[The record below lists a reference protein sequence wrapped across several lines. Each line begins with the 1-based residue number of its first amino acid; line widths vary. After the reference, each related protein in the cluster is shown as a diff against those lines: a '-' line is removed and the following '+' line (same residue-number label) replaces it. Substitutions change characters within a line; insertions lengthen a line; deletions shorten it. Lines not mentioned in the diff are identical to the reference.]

1 MKKLKL
7 FLPIFLLT
15 ALVLTGAMCEEEER
29 KRKKEKDDE
38 DEEEELKDYTLYE
51 DEKWD
56 FKIYY
61 PKEWGKEIISDE
73 PEGVVVGFT
82 APAESPEDFFLEGIV
97 VVASVADP
105 YQDFDELIAEIINI
119 IQENEYGELINYS
132 EETIGGYPSYKLIY
146 KDAYYEK
153 ETKYLHY
160 FVNEGDIWYQIIYGA
175 EDEVKY
181 SKYLEQVEIM
191 VNSFEITK

>member
-7 FLPIFLLT
+7 AVPLLLLL

-51 DEKWD
+51 NEKWN
-56 FKIYY
+56 FEIYY
-61 PKEWGKEIISDE
+61 SKDWGKEIISDE
-73 PEGVVVGFT
+73 PEGVAVGFT
-82 APAESPEDFFLEGIV
+82 APAETPEDYFLEGVV

-105 YQDFDELIAEIINI
+105 YEDFDGLMAEIINE
-119 IQENEYGELINYS
+119 IQEGEYWEMVDYS
-132 EETIGGYPSYKLIY
+132 REMIGGYPGYKMTYIEIY
-146 KDAYYEK
+146 YTE

-160 FVNEGDIWYQIIYGA
+160 FVDGGDTWYQILYAA
-175 EDEVKY
+175 EGEDKY
-181 SKYLEQVEIM
+181 DKYLEQVETTI
-191 VNSFEITK
+191 NSFKVTK